1 MRRGDC
7 SDRKN
12 IEFSFCQV
20 SGKVSTVETTLCKG
34 LNKGDGFVEW
44 EDKPYCDLE

>member
-7 SDRKN
+7 SDGKD
-12 IEFSFCQV
+12 IELSFCEV
-20 SGKVSTVETTLCKG
+20 SGKVSTVETTLYKG

-44 EDKPYCDLE
+44 EDKPYCDL